1 MDYAMSI
8 ENLSKSYPDFF
19 LDGVTFRLPY
29 GCIMGLIG
37 ENGAG
42 KTTTIKLILDL
53 IHRQSGSISVLG
65 RSCPEELNLIKEHL
79 GVILEESS
87 FPENL
92 SARSVNHILKNI
104 YQTWDEK
111 KFHSLLSRFSLPIKK
126 NIKDYSR
133 GMKTKLAIAV
143 ALAHE
148 AQLLILDEPTSG
160 LDPVV
165 REEILEIFMEFIQ
178 DESHSVFMS
187 THIVSDLE
195 KVADYVTFLHQGKI
209 IFSQG
214 KDDLLESFALVKCS
228 PEEFQAI
235 DSSAVRGYRKNSFGV
250 EALVVKELVRGDY
263 VMDPAG
269 IEEIMLYHIKK
280 ERIS

>member
-1 MDYAMSI
+1 M
-8 ENLSKSYPDFF
+8 
-19 LDGVTFRLPY
+19 
-29 GCIMGLIG
+29 
-37 ENGAG
+37 
-42 KTTTIKLILDL
+42 
-53 IHRQSGSISVLG
+53 
-65 RSCPEELNLIKEHL
+65 
-79 GVILEESS
+79 ILEESS

-92 SARSVNHILKNI
+92 SARNINQILKNI

-133 GMKTKLAIAV
+133 GMKTKLGLAV

-250 EALVVKELVRGDY
+250 EALVIKEYGQGRLCDGPSRDRRDYAVPHKKGAHLMKGLLLKDLYNLEKQARSLLLVFVFYLVFSLIGENSNMFGGVVFHFDGH
-263 VMDPAG
+263 AG
-269 IEEIMLYHIKK
+269 HYFACI
-280 ERIS
+280 R

>member
-1 MDYAMSI
+1 MDYAISV
-8 ENLSKSYPDFF
+8 ENLSKRYADFF
-19 LDGVTFRLPY
+19 LDGVIFHLPY

-53 IHRQSGSISVLG
+53 IRRQSGSISVLG
-65 RSCPEELNLIKEHL
+65 RPCPEELDLIKEHL

-92 SARSVNHILKNI
+92 SARYINQVLKNI
-104 YQTWDEK
+104 YRTWDEK
-111 KFHSLLSRFSLPIKK
+111 KFHSLLSRLSLPTTK

-133 GMKTKLAIAV
+133 GMKTKLAVAV
-143 ALAHE
+143 ALAHD

-178 DESHSVFMS
+178 DESHSILMS

-228 PEEFQAI
+228 PEEFQHI
-235 DSSAVRGYRKNSFGV
+235 DPSAVRGYRKNSFGV
-250 EALVVKELVRGDY
+250 EALVLKDKVRGDY

-280 ERIS
+280 ERVS